1 MKGGIAIA
9 FNYNKLRGKIVEI
22 YGSQIEFAKA
32 MKWSE
37 KTLSLKLNGKVPW
50 KQTDIMTAIQ
60 ILRLSESD
68 IQDYFFAVE
77 VQNI

>member
-1 MKGGIAIA
+1 MA

-50 KQTDIMTAIQ
+50 KQTDIMTAVQ
-60 ILRLSESD
+60 ILGLSESD
-68 IQDYFFAVE
+68 IQDYFFD
-77 VQNI
+77 

>member
-1 MKGGIAIA
+1 MA

-50 KQTDIMTAIQ
+50 KQTDIMTAVQ
-60 ILRLSESD
+60 ILGLSESD
-68 IQDYFFAVE
+68 IQDYLFAVE

>member
-1 MKGGIAIA
+1 MA

-37 KTLSLKLNGKVPW
+37 KTVSLKLNGKVPW

>member
-1 MKGGIAIA
+1 MA

-50 KQTDIMTAIQ
+50 KQTDIMTAVQ
-60 ILRLSESD
+60 ILGLSESD
-68 IQDYFFAVE
+68 IQDYFFTLK

>member
-1 MKGGIAIA
+1 MA

-50 KQTDIMTAIQ
+50 KQTDIMTAVQ
-60 ILRLSESD
+60 ILGLSESD
-68 IQDYFFAVE
+68 IQDYFFDVE

>member
-1 MKGGIAIA
+1 MA

-37 KTLSLKLNGKVPW
+37 KTLSLKLNGKVTW
-50 KQTDIMTAIQ
+50 KQTDIMTAVQ
-60 ILRLSESD
+60 ILGLSESD

>member
-1 MKGGIAIA
+1 MA

-22 YGSQIEFAKA
+22 SGSQIEFAKA

-50 KQTDIMTAIQ
+50 KQTDIMTAVQ
-60 ILRLSESD
+60 ILGLSESD

>member
-1 MKGGIAIA
+1 MA

-37 KTLSLKLNGKVPW
+37 KTVSLKLNGKVPW
-50 KQTDIMTAIQ
+50 KQTDIMTAVQ
-60 ILRLSESD
+60 ILGLSESD

>member
-1 MKGGIAIA
+1 MA

-50 KQTDIMTAIQ
+50 KQTDIMTAVQ
-60 ILRLSESD
+60 ILGLSESD

-77 VQNI
+77 VQGI

>member
-1 MKGGIAIA
+1 MA

-22 YGSQIEFAKA
+22 YGSQIESAQA

>member
-1 MKGGIAIA
+1 MA

-37 KTLSLKLNGKVPW
+37 KTVSLKLNGKVPW
-50 KQTDIMTAIQ
+50 KQTDIMTAVQ
-60 ILRLSESD
+60 LLRLSESD

>member
-1 MKGGIAIA
+1 MA
-9 FNYNKLRGKIVEI
+9 FNYNKLRGKIIEI

>member
-1 MKGGIAIA
+1 MA

-50 KQTDIMTAIQ
+50 KQTDIMTAVQ
-60 ILRLSESD
+60 ILGLSESD

-77 VQNI
+77 VKNI